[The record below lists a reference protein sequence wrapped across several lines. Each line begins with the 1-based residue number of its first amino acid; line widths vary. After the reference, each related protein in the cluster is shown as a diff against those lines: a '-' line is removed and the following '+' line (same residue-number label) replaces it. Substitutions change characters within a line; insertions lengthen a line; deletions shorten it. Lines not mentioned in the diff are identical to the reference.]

1 MNNNTRQKCLM
12 NLNNKTIIS
21 NLKQRKVSMK
31 EQLMISVDEAA
42 ELLNVTPAWVRRLCQ
57 NKRINA
63 VRVGNQ
69 WVVLDFNG
77 YERTK

>member
-1 MNNNTRQKCLM
+1 M
-12 NLNNKTIIS
+12 
-21 NLKQRKVSMK
+21 KQRKVSMK

-57 NKRINA
+57 SKRINA

>member
-1 MNNNTRQKCLM
+1 M

-31 EQLMISVDEAA
+31 EQLMLSADEAA
-42 ELLNVTPAWVRRLCQ
+42 ERLNVTPAWVRRLCA
-57 NKRINA
+57 NGRISA

-69 WVVLDFNG
+69 WIVLDFNG

>member
-1 MNNNTRQKCLM
+1 
-12 NLNNKTIIS
+12 
-21 NLKQRKVSMK
+21 VK

-42 ELLNVTPAWVRRLCQ
+42 SILKTSARWVRLLCA

-63 VRVGNQ
+63 VKVGNQ

>member
-1 MNNNTRQKCLM
+1 MDYCKRDV
-12 NLNNKTIIS
+12 IIS
-21 NLKQRKVSMK
+21 TMKQRKVSMK

>member
-1 MNNNTRQKCLM
+1 
-12 NLNNKTIIS
+12 
-21 NLKQRKVSMK
+21 MK

-42 ELLNVTPAWVRRLCQ
+42 ELLNVTPAWVRRLCAS
-57 NKRINA
+57 KRINA

-77 YERTK
+77 YKRTK